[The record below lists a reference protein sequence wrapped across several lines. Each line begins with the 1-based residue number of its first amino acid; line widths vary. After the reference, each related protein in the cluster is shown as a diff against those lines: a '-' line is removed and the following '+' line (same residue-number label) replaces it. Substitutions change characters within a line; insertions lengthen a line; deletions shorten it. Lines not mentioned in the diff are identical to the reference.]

1 MVTTAQE
8 VAALA
13 SELGTTAGL
22 ERVKQEIELLNT
34 HLAEGTLPC
43 SREDLPAMS
52 AALASLGDAV
62 IKMNRIAQ
70 AMLFEAGV
78 SADYVG

>member
-1 MVTTAQE
+1 MLTTAHD
-8 VAALA
+8 VIALA

-22 ERVKQEIELLNT
+22 DRVKREIELLNAC
-34 HLAEGTLPC
+34 LAEGTLPC
-43 SREDLPAMS
+43 SRENLPAMG
-52 AALASLGDAV
+52 AALALLSDAV

-70 AMLFEAGV
+70 AMLSEAGV

>member
-1 MVTTAQE
+1 MLTTAHD

-22 ERVKQEIELLNT
+22 ERVKREIELLNSR
-34 HLAEGTLPC
+34 LAAGTLPC
-43 SREDLPAMS
+43 PIENLPAMS
-52 AALASLGDAV
+52 GALASLGDAV

-70 AMLFEAGV
+70 AMLSEAGV

>member
-1 MVTTAQE
+1 MLITAHD
-8 VAALA
+8 VIALA

-22 ERVKQEIELLNT
+22 ERVKREIELLNVC
-34 HLAEGTLPC
+34 LAEGMLPC
-43 SREDLPAMS
+43 SRENLPAMS
-52 AALASLGDAV
+52 AALASLSEAV

-70 AMLFEAGV
+70 AMLSEAGV